1 MDSHIQKY
9 LNRVKALK
17 SEATYKK
24 RRTDLRQ
31 FNEWAEQQG
40 CEVIEMDSLEIE
52 GYFLRLRQEGYAPNS
67 ISGKYS
73 SIFNFYD
80 TLAGKF
86 DIRESNPIAD
96 LKRSDY
102 VERNTRKYDETDVC
116 YVTPQEKEHLAEHVS
131 APKLRNELM
140 IRLLWQTGIRE
151 GELVEI
157 KLDDVNRGRR
167 CVNIWAPKTKE
178 SRTVFYQPS
187 LDFLM
192 NQWLDGGYRSSKTY
206 ADESEYVFITR
217 QSAQFRPENV
227 NNMVKDA
234 AENAG
239 IQEIMYKDQA
249 GQKRRRITSHAL
261 RHGHAVHALKSGI
274 DVRTV
279 QKHMGHSSLEM
290 TMRYL
295 QLIDEDV
302 KEGYQRFG
310 VEA

>member
-1 MDSHIQKY
+1 MDSQIKRY
-9 LNRVKALK
+9 LNRVKALN
-17 SEATYKK
+17 SEATHRK
-24 RRTDLRQ
+24 RQTDLRQ

-40 CEVIEMDSLEIE
+40 YEVPTMGTLEVDE
-52 GYFLRLRQEGYAPNS
+52 YFLWLRQEGYAPNT
-67 ISGKYS
+67 IAGKYD
-73 SIFNFYD
+73 SIYNFYD
-80 TLAGKF
+80 ALAGKF
-86 DIRESNPIAD
+86 DLRESNPVED
-96 LKRSDY
+96 LDRSDY
-102 VERNTRKYDETDVC
+102 VEKNTRKHDEADIS
-116 YVTPQEKEHLAEHVS
+116 YVTPQEKEQLAEHVP

-140 IRLLWQTGIRE
+140 VRLLWQTGIRA
-151 GELVEI
+151 GELVEMKI
-157 KLDDVNRGRR
+157 DDINRQQRSI
-167 CVNIWAPKTKE
+167 NIWAPKTKE

-187 LDFLM
+187 LDLLM
-192 NQWLDGGYRSSKTY
+192 DQWLDGGYRSSKTY
-206 ADESEYVFITR
+206 ADKSEYVFITR
-217 QSAQFRPENV
+217 QSAKFRPENL
-227 NNMVKDA
+227 NDMVKDA

-239 IQEIMYKDQA
+239 IQEIMYRDQA
-249 GQKRRRITSHAL
+249 GQKRRRITCHAL